1 MTSSIAEDIKK
12 VVDMGESL
20 PPNKIVGGIKRV
32 TVKQGMENEFESLF
46 IALAAKILLLL
57 DLLFDLVCKTL
68 SGTSLSGFLSK

>member
-46 IALAAKILLLL
+46 IALAAKVREHDKGCNYY
-57 DLLFDLVCKTL
+57 DLYKSERPRT
-68 SGTSLSGFLSK
+68 